1 MAVLK
6 QIVAQYPYEDDKG
19 QSLKTE
25 AAALGIQLAS
35 GLQSRVSN
43 AGVKIVAFN
52 MTDLSYAPEIAQAM
66 LVRQQAEAMV
76 KVRQTHKHTPFSFS
90 FSLLFL
96 FVAPPKLG
104 VPTEKKAGQG
114 LTRMTCSHSRS
125 GSLCLQARELIV
137 KGAVEISQDAIQQ
150 LKSKGIVMSE
160 GEKTKIVSNLLTV
173 MCGEAAEIRR

>member
-76 KVRQTHKHTPFSFS
+76 KVRQTHTNTLL
-90 FSLLFL
+90 LLFL
-96 FVAPPKLG
+96 FLSVAPPNRK
-104 VPTEKKAGQG
+104 ENW
-114 LTRMTCSHSRS
+114 TRPDSNDLFSFSAYCTGSQADCEGSGGYFRRCSGTIAVQRRSDVSSRENESGHQFAHSH
-125 GSLCLQARELIV
+125 LW
-137 KGAVEISQDAIQQ
+137 
-150 LKSKGIVMSE
+150 
-160 GEKTKIVSNLLTV
+160 
-173 MCGEAAEIRR
+173 

>member
-76 KVRQTHKHTPFSFS
+76 KVRQTHTNTHKHTPFSFS
-90 FSLLFL
+90 LCRSSQQKR
-96 FVAPPKLG
+96 KLD
-104 VPTEKKAGQG
+104 KA
-114 LTRMTCSHSRS
+114 
-125 GSLCLQARELIV
+125 
-137 KGAVEISQDAIQQ
+137 
-150 LKSKGIVMSE
+150 
-160 GEKTKIVSNLLTV
+160 
-173 MCGEAAEIRR
+173 